1 MNFLRISEIKS
12 IPKKE
17 EGGHG
22 FYWAATGLLPGL
34 SYTKRKGRPACLS
47 AQLQGRER
55 GPAQGHWADVAAI
68 AVGPREKRGS
78 RCWALGQLALV
89 LSRKPLSKAG
99 SGTRAARDA
108 RVHGDGAARDVLRGL
123 G

>member
-12 IPKKE
+12 IPEKE

-22 FYWAATGLLPGL
+22 FYRAATRLLLGLA
-34 SYTKRKGRPACLS
+34 YAKRKGRPACLS

-55 GPAQGHWADVAAI
+55 GLAQGHWADVAAA
-68 AVGPREKRGS
+68 AVGPREKRGGW
-78 RCWALGQLALV
+78 CLALGRLTLV
-89 LSRKPLSKAG
+89 LSPQAAQQGKVWA
-99 SGTRAARDA
+99 RAACDV
-108 RVHGDGAARDVLRGL
+108 RVRGDGVARDVLRGL